1 MTRSAPQPL
10 KSDHS
15 ACPCCFLQVSGK
27 RSISCDI
34 CQYAYHQQCTQ
45 LSAKVFDK
53 FISLRQSVGWVCDDC
68 KLTAQSLKSQLQ
80 SANAHLAE
88 QIAEMKSDIES
99 LKSQSGAVN
108 NNIAQSL
115 PPDPQLSRDS
125 DKRLTMIVHR
135 TLGDVSRRKRNV
147 VVCGLP
153 EGQTPSDDREAFLW

>member
-1 MTRSAPQPL
+1 M
-10 KSDHS
+10 
-15 ACPCCFLQVSGK
+15 
-27 RSISCDI
+27 
-34 CQYAYHQQCTQ
+34 
-45 LSAKVFDK
+45 SAKVFDK

-68 KLTAQSLKSQLQ
+68 KLTAQSLKSPLL

-99 LKSQSGAVN
+99 LKSQSGVVN

-115 PPDPQLSRDS
+115 PSDPQLSRDS
-125 DKRLTMIVHR
+125 DKRLTMMIVHR